1 MNRDAINALDKT
13 VVIAR
18 ERCGTRIPVVGVAG
32 PQGSGKTTLVMAYAA
47 EHAGVAHFSLDDV
60 YLSAEERKERAA
72 NIHPLFITRG
82 PPGTHDVDLF
92 HATLTT
98 LEQAKPN
105 SRTPMPAFDKVAD
118 DRKPKSR
125 WPVVEG
131 RPSLILVDGWCLGAE
146 PADAAAL
153 AAPVNQLERDED
165 EFAEWRKQIN
175 SQLRYAYSIA
185 FSRLDAILYLRPP
198 SFDVVFDWRCQ
209 QEEGLLGHSLS
220 ERDKARIA
228 RFIAHFE
235 RITRSMMAGA
245 RRAEIEVQLESQR
258 RVTDVVRAPP
268 DAG

>member
-13 VVIAR
+13 VAVAR
-18 ERCGTRIPVVGVAG
+18 ERCGARIPVVGVAG

-47 EHAGVAHFSLDDV
+47 EHPGVAHFSLDDV
-60 YLSAEERKERAA
+60 YLSADERKERAA
-72 NIHPLFITRG
+72 NIHPLFATRG
-82 PPGTHDVDLF
+82 PPGTHDVDLL

-98 LEQAKPN
+98 LEQAKPG
-105 SRTPMPAFDKVAD
+105 SRTPIPAFDKVAD
-118 DRKPKSR
+118 DPRPKSG
-125 WPVVEG
+125 WPIIDG

-146 PADAAAL
+146 PADQEDL
-153 AAPVNQLERDED
+153 VAPVNALERDED
-165 EFAEWRKQIN
+165 ELGEWRKQIN

-198 SFDVVFDWRCQ
+198 SFDAVFDWRCQ
-209 QEEGLLGHSLS
+209 QEEGLLGRPLS

-245 RRAEIEVQLESQR
+245 RRAEIEVQLDAQR
-258 RVTDVVRAPP
+258 RVTDVVREPP
-268 DAG
+268 A